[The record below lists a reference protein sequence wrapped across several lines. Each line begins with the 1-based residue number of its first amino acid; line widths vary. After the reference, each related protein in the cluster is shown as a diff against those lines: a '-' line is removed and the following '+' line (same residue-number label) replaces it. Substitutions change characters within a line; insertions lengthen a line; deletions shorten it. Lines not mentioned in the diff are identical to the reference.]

1 MLQSAEWTVRNAGH
15 LALGAAV
22 ERTMGRE
29 QARRPRATALFR
41 SFPLFAQAL
50 ARLLTDAASFSNARA
65 RGPTAGGG
73 AVAGGDDKAGMAGGG
88 DMLAKGGD
96 VAGMGPRDVA
106 EAQAGVSES
115 AVLSSLCFLGRLS
128 PGLAH
133 PLNL

>member
-50 ARLLTDAASFSNARA
+50 ARLLTDAATISNARTREPSA
-65 RGPTAGGG
+65 SGG
-73 AVAGGDDKAGMAGGG
+73 AVAEGDDQAGMAGGG
-88 DMLAKGGD
+88 G
-96 VAGMGPRDVA
+96 VAGMGPRAVA

-115 AVLSSLCFLGRLS
+115 AVLASLCFLARLS